1 MSESSWRFESSSRQ
15 NRASHLRSGER
26 HLDDRPSQEP
36 KYTLT
41 AVYEYERIGAS
52 MPKQPIRWLD
62 KNLEPVLLV
71 VSSIAMTAIVFI
83 QVVMRY
89 VFKSA
94 FPWAEEIARYLFIW
108 IIYLGISY
116 SCRTRRHVR
125 VTFVINRLNE
135 TPRRVIILFGD
146 LLFFIYCLFIVI
158 YGVRLNI
165 NTHKLQQ
172 YAMSIR
178 LPLVFLYS
186 SVVVGAFLSA
196 VRLVQNMAN
205 KIRNW
210 NAPMETFERLEAG
223 DYLFRGRGDS

>member
-1 MSESSWRFESSSRQ
+1 MIIQRM
-15 NRASHLRSGER
+15 L
-26 HLDDRPSQEP
+26 
-36 KYTLT
+36 K
-41 AVYEYERIGAS
+41 RILG
-52 MPKQPIRWLD
+52 WLD

-89 VFKSA
+89 VFNSA

-125 VTFVINRLNE
+125 VTFVINRFNE
-135 TPRRVIILFGD
+135 TARRVIILFGD

-205 KIRNW
+205 KIRSW

-223 DYLFRGRGDS
+223 DYLFKSEGDS